1 MAGHLHISEHWY
13 VPDGN
18 RNIGKHFQRLQ
29 LAPYTYE
36 TVFDGNPGWPGDR
49 EGRAL
54 LAFLCHYHISGRKIP
69 CMEQMM
75 RDLSMRTNPC
85 LFFGDVPSADNAN
98 EQQLSG
104 HNWYMRALCDY
115 AITFQDPLAYRAL
128 KSTFENLYL
137 PALPLYDDYP
147 LERTAGEG
155 GVDGN
160 ICGRAH
166 GWTLSTDVGCAFM
179 CVDGVA
185 RYYALTGDE
194 RARVF
199 LEKIISVFLNAD
211 MVARGFQTHTSLT
224 CLRGIL
230 SLYETTRQE
239 KYLQAVRQEFDRY
252 LRYGMT
258 LTYENFNWFGREDAW
273 TEPCAVVDSFLL
285 AVDLYK
291 ITGEQQ
297 YRTIARRI
305 WANGLQFCQ
314 RDNGGAGTN
323 KCVTEKQPVLR
334 ISGYEASQCCTMRYT
349 EALLCWH
356 KNKEM
361 FTYDPFAPVVTEADG
376 RRFSDDRLVVL
387 TGGEVRPIFSCN
399 TVPKEKLETLKLK
412 VLF

>member
-13 VPDGN
+13 VPNGN
-18 RNIGKHFQRLQ
+18 RNIEKHFQRMNQ
-29 LAPYTYE
+29 APYTYE

-75 RDLSMRTNPC
+75 RNLSVRTNPC
-85 LFFGDVPSADNAN
+85 LFFGDVPAAANAN

-104 HNWYMRALCDY
+104 HNWYLRALCDY
-115 AITFQDPLAYRAL
+115 AITFQDPLAFRAL

-155 GVDGN
+155 GVEGN
-160 ICGRAH
+160 ICGKAH

-194 RARVF
+194 RARAF
-199 LEKIISVFLNAD
+199 LEKTIDVFLNAD

-224 CLRGIL
+224 CLRGML
-230 SLYETTRQE
+230 SFYETTKQE
-239 KYLQAVRQEFDRY
+239 KYLHAVRQEFDRY

-258 LTYENFNWFGREDAW
+258 LTYENFNWFGREDTW
-273 TEPCAVVDSFLL
+273 TEPCAVVDSLLL

-297 YRTIARRI
+297 YRKLARRI

-314 RDNGGAGTN
+314 RENGGAGTN
-323 KCVTEKQPVLR
+323 K
-334 ISGYEASQCCTMRYT
+334 
-349 EALLCWH
+349 
-356 KNKEM
+356 
-361 FTYDPFAPVVTEADG
+361 
-376 RRFSDDRLVVL
+376 
-387 TGGEVRPIFSCN
+387 
-399 TVPKEKLETLKLK
+399 
-412 VLF
+412 